1 MAGGGGREGTCSCWS
16 TSNAYTKHKQH
27 ETTTATTLSALHFLA
42 SAASIWLAQWLTGA
56 ARPRL
61 PWRDNLYF
69 SVIANL
75 SIASLNV
82 SLLVN
87 SVGFYQIAKLLIIPF
102 VAVMEMAWFGRR
114 FTPPVV
120 ASMVV
125 VALGVAI
132 V

>member
-1 MAGGGGREGTCSCWS
+1 MT
-16 TSNAYTKHKQH
+16 
-27 ETTTATTLSALHFLA
+27 
-42 SAASIWLAQWLTGA
+42 QWLTGA
-56 ARPRL
+56 ARPKL
-61 PWRDNLYF
+61 PWKENLFF
-69 SVIANL
+69 SVVANL

-125 VALGVAI
+125 VAVGVSI